1 VVGVSPPPDF
11 EQGNG
16 GGDARSALV
25 TSLITRKDRIKW
37 TALGAALAGGT
48 IHALFIG
55 VVRGALS
62 VGAAIDL
69 FVSALVGTFG
79 RQTTRYF
86 DSWTRQL
93 GEAWTSTIDLGVAQ
107 LPFNVLLVLV
117 AFTILALGVRQLGS

>member
-11 EQGNG
+11 KQGNG

-55 VVRGALS
+55 VVRGVIS

-69 FVSALVGTFG
+69 FVGGLVGTFE
-79 RQTTRYF
+79 RQMTRYF
-86 DSWTRQL
+86 DSFTRQL
-93 GEAWTSTIDLGVAQ
+93 GQAWTFDIDLGLFQ
-107 LPFNVLLVLV
+107 LPVNLVLVLV
-117 AFTILALGVRQLGS
+117 AFGILALGVRELGS